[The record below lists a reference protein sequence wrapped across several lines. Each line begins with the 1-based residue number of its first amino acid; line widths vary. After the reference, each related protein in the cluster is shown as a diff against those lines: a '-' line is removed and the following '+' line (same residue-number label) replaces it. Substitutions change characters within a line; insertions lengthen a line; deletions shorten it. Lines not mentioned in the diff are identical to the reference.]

1 MCSRVRLS
9 PHSPRSKRLGCLY
22 FVFMVGTL
30 SYVLLGTLLGCHSL
44 AVRRMVD
51 FVSTEAGIGLSLRE
65 RWVVKCPLKAWH
77 AKLVITD
84 GSVTAWRE
92 GPAAVDEE
100 LRRHCTHPEE

>member
-51 FVSTEAGIGLSLRE
+51 FVSTEAGIGLHRSLFERTLGRE
-65 RWVVKCPLKAWH
+65 V
-77 AKLVITD
+77 
-84 GSVTAWRE
+84 SVE
-92 GPAAVDEE
+92 GLACQAG
-100 LRRHCTHPEE
+100 HH